1 MGPMVGE
8 EFAGYRLIGVL
19 GRGGMSVVF
28 QAENARIGS
37 TVALK
42 ILAPELSSDDI
53 FRARF
58 LQESRIAASL
68 NHPNVIPIYDMGPH
82 GDLLYIAMRYVPG
95 SDLREILRRDRTLT
109 PAQGLLMIHQAA
121 RALDHAHRA
130 GLVHR
135 DVKPANMLVQ
145 RGVDDDPD
153 HVYLAD
159 FGISKHALSRTGLTP
174 TGQFMGTIDYIA
186 PEQIQGHVVDG
197 RADIYSL
204 GCVLYE
210 ALTGRVPFIKEADA
224 AVIWA
229 HVEEMPTAPSRLR
242 PELGTAVDD
251 VMARVLAKNPADR
264 YASGREFVEAA
275 RAALAT
281 KDEPPET
288 VLSGPAEQWSA
299 PTRPASA
306 PQASQPSREAES
318 VGATAAAPT
327 EAASGPGPLQTGGD
341 DSGGA
346 RYSPPPPSGG
356 GVFPAGAGGRSP
368 SPRREGRSGWL
379 LPALIGVLVLLA
391 IGGIWYGLHERDS
404 SGTPATAG
412 GPSSGATSSG
422 HPSASPGS
430 GSKNPIMDILTN
442 TNTSTEAKGYIPTDT
457 CHALSSSKVS
467 CAPQVNGANS
477 ATFQTFQTLPELYAA
492 YLDRVEQI
500 SGHRPTMDQMAVG
513 DCNATM
519 SEGEVTWNHMYQ
531 HPRNFTI
538 SQVASGRY
546 QSDVAGGRLFCLL
559 ENGREH
565 IIWTSNDIK
574 LLGDVTGFGS
584 HSETFQWWKLMHHNM
599 GPMADMSMDKPSSTA
614 SMSPGM

>member
-8 EFAGYRLIGVL
+8 EFAGYRLVGVL
-19 GRGGMSVVF
+19 GRGGMSVVY

-42 ILAPELSSDDI
+42 VLAPELASDDI

-82 GDLLYIAMRYVPG
+82 DDLLYIAMRFVPG

-197 RADIYSL
+197 RADIYAL

-210 ALTGRVPFIKEADA
+210 ALTGQVPFVKEADA

-251 VMARVLAKNPADR
+251 VMARVLAKDPADR

-275 RAALAT
+275 RTALAT

-306 PQASQPSREAES
+306 PQPSQPSREAAS
-318 VGATAAAPT
+318 VGTPAAAPT
-327 EAASGPGPLQTGGD
+327 EAASGPGQRQPGGD
-341 DSGGA
+341 GSGGTA
-346 RYSPPPPSGG
+346 YPPPPPPGG
-356 GVFPAGAGGRSP
+356 GAFSAGPGGRSESP
-368 SPRREGRSGWL
+368 SEMAGPVRCSRRWSLCWYCWRSAESGT
-379 LPALIGVLVLLA
+379 GV
-391 IGGIWYGLHERDS
+391 HERDS
-404 SGTPATAG
+404 SPTSTAAAG
-412 GPSSGATSSG
+412 GSSSGATSSMD
-422 HPSASPGS
+422 PS
-430 GSKNPIMDILTN
+430 GSPSSSSMNPIMAILTDTN
-442 TNTSTEAKGYIPTDT
+442 TNTEAKGYIPTDSCRT
-457 CHALSSSKVS
+457 TSSSKVS
-467 CAPQVNGANS
+467 CAPEVHGADTV
-477 ATFQTFQTLPELYAA
+477 TFQTFETFPELYAA
-492 YLDRVEQI
+492 YLDKVEQV
-500 SGHRPTMDQMAVG
+500 SGERPSIDPDGARRLQLHHVQWRG
-513 DCNATM
+513 DL
-519 SEGEVTWNHMYQ
+519 E
-531 HPRNFTI
+531 P
-538 SQVASGRY
+538 QVPAPAR
-546 QSDVAGGRLFCLL
+546 
-559 ENGREH
+559 
-565 IIWTSNDIK
+565 
-574 LLGDVTGFGS
+574 
-584 HSETFQWWKLMHHNM
+584 
-599 GPMADMSMDKPSSTA
+599 PS
-614 SMSPGM
+614 

>member
-8 EFAGYRLIGVL
+8 EFAGYRLVGVL
-19 GRGGMSVVF
+19 GRGGMSVVY

-42 ILAPELSSDDI
+42 VLAPELASDDI

-82 GDLLYIAMRYVPG
+82 DDLLYIAMRFVPG

-197 RADIYSL
+197 RADIYAL

-210 ALTGRVPFIKEADA
+210 ALTGQVPFVKEADA

-275 RAALAT
+275 RTALAT
-281 KDEPPET
+281 KDEAT
-288 VLSGPAEQWSA
+288 RDRAQWAGRAVVGPDPCRRRHLNRPS
-299 PTRPASA
+299 RPARLRRSEPLRPLRPRPRPGRVRGSA
-306 PQASQPSREAES
+306 
-318 VGATAAAPT
+318 VATARWTAYP
-327 EAASGPGPLQTGGD
+327 
-341 DSGGA
+341 
-346 RYSPPPPSGG
+346 PPPPSGG
-356 GVFPAGAGGRSP
+356 GAFSAGPGGRSE
-368 SPRREGRSGWL
+368 SRQRDGRSGWL
-379 LPALIGVLVLLA
+379 LPALVAGAGDWSA
-391 IGGIWYGLHERDS
+391 IGGVWYGVQR
-404 SGTPATAG
+404 A
-412 GPSSGATSSG
+412 
-422 HPSASPGS
+422 
-430 GSKNPIMDILTN
+430 
-442 TNTSTEAKGYIPTDT
+442 
-457 CHALSSSKVS
+457 
-467 CAPQVNGANS
+467 
-477 ATFQTFQTLPELYAA
+477 
-492 YLDRVEQI
+492 
-500 SGHRPTMDQMAVG
+500 
-513 DCNATM
+513 
-519 SEGEVTWNHMYQ
+519 
-531 HPRNFTI
+531 
-538 SQVASGRY
+538 
-546 QSDVAGGRLFCLL
+546 
-559 ENGREH
+559 
-565 IIWTSNDIK
+565 
-574 LLGDVTGFGS
+574 
-584 HSETFQWWKLMHHNM
+584 
-599 GPMADMSMDKPSSTA
+599 
-614 SMSPGM
+614 